1 MTEYTHTINIIVP
14 LAIVDEAN
22 YFASIIDPDTGG
34 NKTFGSLQLS
44 ADGSEPATHTG
55 ATGRIKQIVIDWLN
69 ELYQGIIPGVFSEEG
84 ATQEQLLTLLPM
96 MTIGIDE
103 AWQTTLDRAGVM
115 MISDCC
121 SDIQQ

>member
-34 NKTFGSLQLS
+34 NKTFGNLQLS

-55 ATGRIKQIVIDWLN
+55 ATGKIKQIVVDWLN

-96 MTIGIDE
+96 ITIGIDE
-103 AWQTTLDRAGVM
+103 PWQTTLDRAGVM

-121 SDIQQ
+121 SDIQ

>member
-1 MTEYTHTINIIVP
+1 MTEYTHIINIIVP
-14 LAIVDEAN
+14 LAIVNEAN

-34 NKTFGSLQLS
+34 DKTFGNLQLS
-44 ADGSEPATHTG
+44 ADGNEPATHTG

-96 MTIGIDE
+96 MTVGIDE
-103 AWQTTLDRAGVM
+103 PWQTTLDRAGVM
-115 MISDCC
+115 MISDLA
-121 SDIQQ
+121 IFI

>member
-34 NKTFGSLQLS
+34 NKTFGNLQLS

-55 ATGRIKQIVIDWLN
+55 ATGKIKQIVVDWLN
-69 ELYQGIIPGVFSEEG
+69 ELYQGIIPGVFVEAG

-103 AWQTTLDRAGVM
+103 PWQTTLDRAGVM
-115 MISDCC
+115 MISDPVLA
-121 SDIQQ
+121 

>member
-34 NKTFGSLQLS
+34 NKTFGNLQLS

-55 ATGRIKQIVIDWLN
+55 ATGKIKQIVVDWLN

-103 AWQTTLDRAGVM
+103 PWQTTLDRAGVM
-115 MISDCC
+115 MISD
-121 SDIQQ
+121 IQQ

>member
-69 ELYQGIIPGVFSEEG
+69 ELYQGIIPGGFVEAG

-96 MTIGIDE
+96 MTIGVDE
-103 AWQTTLDRAGVM
+103 PLMATMERAGVM
-115 MISDCC
+115 MISDC
-121 SDIQQ
+121 SDIQ

>member
-14 LAIVDEAN
+14 LAIANEAN

-55 ATGRIKQIVIDWLN
+55 ATGKIKQIVIDWLN
-69 ELYQGIIPGVFSEEG
+69 DLYQGIIPGVFSEEG

-96 MTIGIDE
+96 ITIGVDE
-103 AWQTTLDRAGVM
+103 PLMATMERAGVM
-115 MISDCC
+115 MISDC
-121 SDIQQ
+121 SDIQ